1 MNSYQPPVC
10 RPVQRESHREPVNS
24 VRRLPSPS
32 NGRPKSGKT
41 ASANTLSLSLPARSD
56 DDARFNTPGR
66 WRQTTGGKYFP
77 QGNSSWQDTTR

>member
-1 MNSYQPPVC
+1 MNPYQPHVC
-10 RPVQRESHREPVNS
+10 RPAKHESHREPVNS
-24 VRRLPSPS
+24 VRRLHSPL
-32 NGRPKSGKT
+32 NGRPSSGRT
-41 ASANTLSLSLPARSD
+41 PPANTLSLSLTAQSD